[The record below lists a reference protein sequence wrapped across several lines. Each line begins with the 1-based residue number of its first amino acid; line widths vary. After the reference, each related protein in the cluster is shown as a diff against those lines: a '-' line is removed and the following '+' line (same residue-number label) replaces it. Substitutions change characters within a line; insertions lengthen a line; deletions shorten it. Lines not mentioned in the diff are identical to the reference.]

1 MKMMKVLPPQVKW
14 VLIGLAVVVVLVI
27 VYYFWSGSAER
38 KDTKS
43 SNDLVDR
50 VNKEID
56 TKQLTLTDQQALSMA
71 NALESAMTTLWGTDE
86 DAIYDVFAQCG
97 TRSDVLK
104 IVGAF
109 GVRNGEDLTQ
119 WLHGDLSDDE
129 LKILNN
135 LLTNKGIN
143 YRF

>member
-1 MKMMKVLPPQVKW
+1 MKMMKLTPQVKW

-43 SNDLVDR
+43 SNDVVDK

-56 TKQLTLTDQQALSMA
+56 PKQLTISDQQALSMA
-71 NALESAMTTLWGTDE
+71 STLHTAMNWVGTDE
-86 DAIYDVFAQCG
+86 QAIYDVFSKCY

-104 IVGAF
+104 VVGAF
-109 GVRNGEDLTQ
+109 GVKDGEDLNA
-119 WLHGDLSDDE
+119 WLRGDLDPNE
-129 LKILNN
+129 MKVLND

-143 YRF
+143 YQF

>member
-1 MKMMKVLPPQVKW
+1 MMKVLPPQVKW

-71 NALESAMTTLWGTDE
+71 NALESAMTTWLGTDE

>member
-1 MKMMKVLPPQVKW
+1 MKVTPPQVKW

-27 VYYFWSGSAER
+27 VYYFWSGSAKR

-71 NALESAMTTLWGTDE
+71 DALESAMTTWWGTDE
-86 DAIYDVFAQCG
+86 DAIYDVFARCS

-109 GVRNGEDLTQ
+109 GVRNGEGLSQ
-119 WLHGDLSDDE
+119 WLRGDLNKDE
-129 LKILNN
+129 MKVLND

-143 YRF
+143 YQF

>member
-1 MKMMKVLPPQVKW
+1 MKMMKLPPQVKW
-14 VLIGLAVVVVLVI
+14 VLWGLVAVVVIVI
-27 VYYFWSGSAER
+27 IYYFWSGSAER

-71 NALESAMTTLWGTDE
+71 NALESAMITWWGTDE
-86 DAIYDVFAQCG
+86 VAIYDVFAQCS

>member
-1 MKMMKVLPPQVKW
+1 MKMMKLPPQVKW

-27 VYYFWSGSAER
+27 VYYFWSGSAKR

-56 TKQLTLTDQQALSMA
+56 PKQLTLTDQQALSMA
-71 NALESAMTTLWGTDE
+71 DALESAMTTWWGTDE
-86 DAIYDVFAQCG
+86 DAIYDVFSKCY

-109 GVRNGEDLTQ
+109 GTRNGENLTQ
-119 WLHGDLSDDE
+119 WLRGDLNKDE
-129 LKILNN
+129 MKVLND

-143 YRF
+143 YQF